1 VNSYRQ
7 LTQKMST
14 QQLSMNIK
22 RDLQS
27 NWNLLFRQLKIIEKP
42 SSIRKKS
49 VVRLRLRARG
59 IFRNYYSDKEFKA
72 SRLLVSKLKK

>member
-27 NWNLLFRQLKIIEKP
+27 NWKLLFRQLKIIEKP
-42 SSIRKKS
+42 SSVRKKS
-49 VVRLRLRARG
+49 VVRLG
-59 IFRNYYSDKEFKA
+59 IITDI
-72 SRLLVSKLKK
+72 